1 MRAHRLCEQ
10 GSSILSLLEK
20 RVKVAKIPPF
30 PAQHMCLVQKNYVFQ
45 VMVPYKALDVCF

>member
-20 RVKVAKIPPF
+20 RVKVAKIPPLASPAYVLSAKKLRF
-30 PAQHMCLVQKNYVFQ
+30 PGDC
-45 VMVPYKALDVCF
+45 ALQSP